1 MADAD
6 TADMLKAWGLE
17 HYIDLFRGKL
27 YYIKIIY
34 VVGQKSKNV
43 PMILNRY
50 L

>member
-17 HYIDLFRGKL
+17 YYIDLFRGKL
-27 YYIKIIY
+27 YIKISY
-34 VVGQKSKNV
+34 VVDQKSKNV
-43 PMILNRY
+43 PMTLNRY